1 MVRGELCPGRNG
13 EEVTVAGTEERGP
26 QEEGYVSCV

>member
-1 MVRGELCPGRNG
+1 MVPWDEWR
-13 EEVTVAGTEERGP
+13 EVTVAGTEERGP